1 MVAEEIFLGGRNK
14 KQPKIVILFYFLNKK
29 CHFGFFV
36 YLGGLEILKK
46 DFFVGL
52 GLSKIAETHEHIHK
66 YGKNDRLIF

>member
-1 MVAEEIFLGGRNK
+1 MSFW
-14 KQPKIVILFYFLNKK
+14 
-29 CHFGFFV
+29 FFC
-36 YLGGLEILKK
+36 LSGDPKK